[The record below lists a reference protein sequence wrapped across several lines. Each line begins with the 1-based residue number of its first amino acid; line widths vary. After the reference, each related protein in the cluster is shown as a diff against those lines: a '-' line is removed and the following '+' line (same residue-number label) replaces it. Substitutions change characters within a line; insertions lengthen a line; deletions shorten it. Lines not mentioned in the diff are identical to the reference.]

1 MSTAWHHLRMT
12 PHEGNRVEMASTAS
26 TQNYDICGLV
36 QDCGNSIA
44 YSLELLQSC
53 TKPNTYTEVT

>member
-1 MSTAWHHLRMT
+1 MT
-12 PHEGNRVEMASTAS
+12 PDEGNRAEMASTAS